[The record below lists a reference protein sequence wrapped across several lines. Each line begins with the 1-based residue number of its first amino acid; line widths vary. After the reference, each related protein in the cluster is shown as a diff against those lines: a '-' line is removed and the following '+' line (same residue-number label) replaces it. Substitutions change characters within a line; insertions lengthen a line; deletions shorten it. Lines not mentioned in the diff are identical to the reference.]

1 ADNDRPIG
9 IAVLVFHHH
18 FVADARDEQ
27 RAAIETRP
35 ELADADTP
43 RRRLL
48 GRAGAGRV
56 VPVELDQDAPI
67 FVDVD
72 LLVLLADDLRR
83 LRADDYGMTRP
94 QRHSVGNRKSRQL
107 VTPRIGSIA
116 RPISGA

>member
-56 VPVELDQDAPI
+56 VPVELDQDAPL

-72 LLVLLADDLRR
+72 LLFLLADDLRR
-83 LRADDYGMTRP
+83 LRANNARLRRP
-94 QRHSVGNRKSRQL
+94 ERHPIRDGETGKL
-107 VTPRIGSIA
+107 VAPV
-116 RPISGA
+116 